1 MATQPSPI
9 EEQEKLLDESLSIV
23 KVQVFIDFDIDKF
36 NMKLIFFFKHCVCC
50 FIVGSSDEKM
60 PGQIKIDGRA
70 KTCVDYARGTQ
81 NVDVIAEKLLR
92 IMYPF

>member
-36 NMKLIFFFKHCVCC
+36 NMKLIFYFNIVFF
-50 FIVGSSDEKM
+50 
-60 PGQIKIDGRA
+60 A
-70 KTCVDYARGTQ
+70 
-81 NVDVIAEKLLR
+81 LL
-92 IMYPF
+92 